1 MGCATLGGAVC
12 KDPSAAV
19 NFGDD
24 VTFEGAKINTD
35 QFIYILLNKPK
46 GVVCATRD
54 SGKTVIDLL
63 PPNLYRKDLFSVGR
77 LDKDTTGLL
86 LITDDGDFAHRLL
99 SPKNHVEKTYEV
111 IVDKPIPKDLT
122 DEFLRGVSFSDGRR
136 FLPAKLEITN
146 KASARVTICE
156 GKYHQIKLMFARYGL
171 TVTELKRTVF
181 GGLVLDSALQ
191 EGQSR
196 MLTKEELAN
205 LNNQKIHNI

>member
-19 NFGDD
+19 NFGDE

-35 QFIYILLNKPK
+35 QFIYILQNKPK

-63 PPNLYRKDLFSVGR
+63 PPQFYRKDLFSVGR

-111 IVDKPIPKDLT
+111 IVDKPIPKNLT
-122 DEFLRGVSFSDGRR
+122 QEFLRGVSFSDGRR
-136 FLPAKLEITN
+136 FLPAKLEIIEKT
-146 KASARVTICE
+146 AARVTICE

-171 TVTELKRTVF
+171 TVIELKRTVF
-181 GGLVLDSALQ
+181 GGLVLDKTLQ
-191 EGQSR
+191 VGQSR
-196 MLTKEELAN
+196 LLTDNELKC
-205 LNNQKIHNI
+205 LTNQKIHNI